1 MTFSKGT
8 VWKMTDVV
16 VLAIREK
23 LALLKN
29 SIEGQPD
36 TFHRGLR
43 KEMEISKDALDQA
56 RSLYEFNKNWLDKT
70 LKEKEELERWL
81 EEHGIEQE

>member
-1 MTFSKGT
+1 
-8 VWKMTDVV
+8 
-16 VLAIREK
+16 
-23 LALLKN
+23 
-29 SIEGQPD
+29 
-36 TFHRGLR
+36 
-43 KEMEISKDALDQA
+43 MEISKDALDQA